1 MPKIISLLFLLI
13 NLNFFTIYS
22 QDIKLGD
29 VTKSELEEKF
39 YPLDSSAPAAFLY
52 KKTRTFYE
60 FNDQTGW
67 SLNTKVHERIKIYN
81 KEGYEW
87 ATKMINLYD
96 GNLSDE
102 NVSIRAFTYN
112 LVDGKIEKIKL
123 KNKEIYTEELNEG
136 WRRKKFTMPNL
147 KEGSIIEWEYTK
159 HSPYLAN
166 IDDMVLQHEIPLKT
180 VDAQFEIPEFFIF
193 KNQSQGYFPVN
204 IKKSSKNS
212 KIAINSKIRNGGKK
226 FGITTKST
234 TFHQSKIDFQTNI
247 TSCLA
252 NNVPALKEEPYVNNI
267 KNYLTLLKFELSATK
282 FDNTPIKYYNTT
294 WEDVTKTIYEASIFG
309 GQLERSNYYKE
320 DLEGLIL
327 MTDPLEDKIDK
338 IYNFVKNKIKWNGIR
353 SQYTFEGVR
362 KAYNEGVG
370 NVAEINLTLVNMLRE
385 AGLNANPVLVS
396 TRDNGI
402 PLAPTSKGFNYVI
415 VAVEFQ
421 DEVKLLD
428 ATELYGLPN
437 VLPLRALNWQGR
449 IVREDG
455 SSEAINLFPKSY
467 SSKVA
472 FLNVDIDQDAMISGY
487 LRILYEN
494 LNALNYRNLFNNLSD
509 EELIGVLEKENQN
522 IEIID
527 LKVNNKEKVDKPLTQ
542 LLKFESD
549 NHIEVIGDKTY
560 FSPLLFLARNENP
573 FKLESREFP
582 VDFGAPWRQKYTINI
597 KIPEGFNIASLP
609 DNIAYTLPDNLGS
622 YKFVCINKGKSISV
636 LSDMKINAPIVGS
649 NYYGA
654 LKEFY
659 KNIVDKQLEK
669 VVLSKL

>member
-39 YPLDSSAPAAFLY
+39 YPLDSTAPAAFLY
-52 KKTRTFYE
+52 KKTRIFYE

-67 SLNTKVHERIKIYN
+67 SLNAKVHERIKIYN

-102 NVSIRAFTYN
+102 KVSIKAFTYN

-123 KNKEIYTEELNEG
+123 KNNEIFTEELNEG

-147 KEGSIIEWEYTK
+147 QEGSIIEWEYSK

-193 KNQSQGYFPVN
+193 KNQGQGYYPVR
-204 IKKSSKNS
+204 IEKSTKNS

-252 NNVPALKEEPYVNNI
+252 NNVPALKEEPHVNNI
-267 KNYLTLLKFELSATK
+267 KNYLTLFKFELSAIK
-282 FDNTPIKYYNTT
+282 FDNTPIQYFNTT

-309 GQLERSNYYKE
+309 GQLDRSNYYKE
-320 DLEGLIL
+320 DLENLIM
-327 MTDPLEDKIDK
+327 MTDPLEAKINK
-338 IYNFVKNKIKWNGIR
+338 IFHFVKNKIKWNGIR

-415 VAVEFQ
+415 AAVEFQ
-421 DEVKLLD
+421 DDVILLD

-455 SSEAINLFPKSY
+455 SSAPINLFPKSY
-467 SSKVA
+467 SSKMV
-472 FLNVDIDQDAMISGY
+472 FLNVDIDQNALISGY

-549 NHIEVIGDKTY
+549 NHIEVLGDKTY
-560 FSPLLFLARNENP
+560 FSPLLFLARSENP

-597 KIPEGFNIASLP
+597 KIPEGFNVESIP

-636 LSDMKINAPIVGS
+636 LSDMTLNVPIVGS

-654 LKEFY
+654 LKDFY
-659 KNIVDKQLEK
+659 KNVVDKQLEK
-669 VVLSKL
+669 IVLSKI